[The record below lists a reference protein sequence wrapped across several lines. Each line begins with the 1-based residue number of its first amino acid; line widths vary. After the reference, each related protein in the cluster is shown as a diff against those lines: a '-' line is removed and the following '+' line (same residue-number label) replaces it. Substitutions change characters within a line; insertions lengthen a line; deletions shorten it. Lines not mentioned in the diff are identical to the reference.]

1 MNLFHR
7 WYCGS
12 SRWAAVVDGS
22 LLPWVLDG
30 VELGPRLLEIGP
42 GPGLTTDVLRHR
54 AASLTALEL
63 DPALAAKLGRR
74 LGGTGVRVV
83 RGDGAALPFRD
94 GSFDAAVMLTML
106 HHVPSAGHQDRILA
120 DAGRCLR
127 PGGLLVGSDSLPS
140 LRFRLYHLADTMVVV
155 DPDGLPE
162 RLRAAGFDEVS
173 VTTRANRVRFRA
185 RRPGTSR
192 SDPAVPDRAG
202 QATPASGQ

>member
-1 MNLFHR
+1 VNLLHR

-12 SRWAAVVDGS
+12 RRWAEVVEGS

-30 VELGPRLLEIGP
+30 VELGPRLLEVGP

-74 LGGTGVRVV
+74 LGGPGVAVV

-94 GSFDAAVMLTML
+94 GSFDAAAVLTML
-106 HHVPSAGHQDRILA
+106 HHVPSAALQDRVLA
-120 DAGRCLR
+120 EVGRCLR
-127 PGGLLVGSDSLPS
+127 PGGLLVGSDTLPS

-155 DPDGLPE
+155 DPAGLPD

-173 VTTRANRVRFRA
+173 VTTRANRLRFRA
-185 RRPGTSR
+185 RRGPG
-192 SDPAVPDRAG
+192 PAA
-202 QATPASGQ
+202 

>member
-1 MNLFHR
+1 VNLFHR

-63 DPALAAKLGRR
+63 DPALAVKLGRR

-94 GSFDAAVMLTML
+94 ESFDAAVMLTML
-106 HHVPSAGHQDRILA
+106 HHVPSAGLQDRILA

-173 VTTRANRVRFRA
+173 VTTRANRLRFRA
-185 RRPGTSR
+185 RRSGTSR
-192 SDPAVPDRAG
+192 TDPVAPDRAG
-202 QATPASGQ
+202 RATPAPGQ

>member
-1 MNLFHR
+1 MNLLHR

-12 SRWAAVVDGS
+12 RRWAEVVQDA

-30 VELGPRLLEIGP
+30 VELGPRLLEVGP

-74 LGGTGVRVV
+74 RAGTGVEVV
-83 RGDGAALPFRD
+83 RGDDAAQPFRD
-94 GSFDAAVMLTML
+94 GSFDAAAVLTML
-106 HHVPSAGHQDRILA
+106 HHVPSAELQDRVLA
-120 DAGRCLR
+120 EVGRCLR
-127 PGGLLVGSDSLPS
+127 PGGLLVGSDTLPS

-155 DPDGLPE
+155 DPAGLPD

-173 VTTRANRVRFRA
+173 VTTRANRLRFRA
-185 RRPGTSR
+185 RRANHTGP
-192 SDPAVPDRAG
+192 
-202 QATPASGQ
+202 

>member
-1 MNLFHR
+1 VNLFHR

-106 HHVPSAGHQDRILA
+106 HHVPSAGRQDRILA

-162 RLRAAGFDEVS
+162 RLRVAGFDEVS

-185 RRPGTSR
+185 RRPVSGSAR
-192 SDPAVPDRAG
+192 PDRAG
-202 QATPASGQ
+202 QATPAPGQ

>member
-1 MNLFHR
+1 MNLLHR

-12 SRWAAVVDGS
+12 RRWAEVVEGS

-30 VELGPRLLEIGP
+30 VEPGPRLLEVGP

-63 DPALAAKLGRR
+63 DPALAAKLLRR
-74 LGGTGVRVV
+74 LGGTGVAVV

-94 GSFDAAVMLTML
+94 GLFDAAAVLTML
-106 HHVPSAGHQDRILA
+106 HHVPSAALQDRVLA
-120 DAGRCLR
+120 EVARCLR
-127 PGGLLVGSDSLPS
+127 PGGLLVGSDTLPS

-155 DPDGLPE
+155 DPAGLPD

-173 VTTRANRVRFRA
+173 VTTRANRLRFRA
-185 RRPGTSR
+185 RRGPGPT
-192 SDPAVPDRAG
+192 AY
-202 QATPASGQ
+202 